1 MRRLRSV
8 ETPLPGLYRIE
19 REVLSDRRGWFER
32 LFCESE
38 LADILGRRRIVQ
50 ANRSLTGE
58 RATVRGLHFQYP
70 PAAEVK
76 LVTCL
81 RGEVFDVAVDLRA
94 GSPTFLQ
101 WHGEVLTGENHHSLL
116 IPEGFAHGFQTLSD
130 DCEMLYFHTA
140 AYDANREG
148 GLDSLDPAIGIDW
161 PLPVGRRS
169 QRDSALPR
177 VDEAFRGVELS

>member
-1 MRRLRSV
+1 MARLILHRTELDGV
-8 ETPLPGLYRIE
+8 RIIE
-19 REVLSDRRGWFER
+19 REVLGDRRGWFER

-38 LADILGRRRIVQ
+38 LADILDGRRVVQ

-140 AYDANREG
+140 AYDSQHEG
-148 GLDSLDPAIGIDW
+148 GLDSLDPAIGIEW

-169 QRDSALPR
+169 QRDRELPR
-177 VDEAFRGVELS
+177 VDEDFRGIALS